1 MPISTSRFDSSEVV
15 VVVVVVV
22 VSHSDRDLKTVT
34 RRWREEEGNQLSA
47 SVESD

>member
-1 MPISTSRFDSSEVV
+1 MPISTSRFDSSE

>member
-1 MPISTSRFDSSEVV
+1 MPISTSRFDSSE
-15 VVVVVVV
+15 VVVVVV